1 MSKIMSKKAIS
12 KSVLSTVGR
21 TSSKAL
27 NISSSKTGSDDNI
40 DSLTF
45 SSEVSRDRSHHR
57 GDFAVF
63 LYMREIG
70 EVALLTPDEEAA
82 LAKRI
87 QDGDDAARERMIRAN
102 LRLVVKIA
110 REYEHMGLPLL
121 DLVNE
126 GNIGL
131 MRGVE
136 RFRADKDCRF
146 STYGAW
152 WIRQGIERAIHK
164 QRSTIRVPVHV
175 LEHLEKMTKVAR
187 KLERALGRE
196 PTDEEVAVDCGMKPG
211 YVGKLKWVKQSICS
225 LDAAIDV
232 DGDLSVKETLPD
244 PSSPDP
250 FKELSTSEEEKI
262 LINSLLA
269 LEDREAEV
277 LRMRYGIGRESV
289 MTLKQIGD
297 EMGITRERVRQIEKR
312 ALNKLGDEVKSQ
324 DIEY

>member
-1 MSKIMSKKAIS
+1 MSKILGDEQMATSADKGKQRAKKDDGSATLVAAYLKDI
-12 KSVLSTVGR
+12 K
-21 TSSKAL
+21 
-27 NISSSKTGSDDNI
+27 KTP
-40 DSLTF
+40 
-45 SSEVSRDRSHHR
+45 
-57 GDFAVF
+57 
-63 LYMREIG
+63 
-70 EVALLTPDEEAA
+70 LLTAEEEKA

-87 QDGDDAARERMIRAN
+87 AKGDKEARDHMIKAN

-110 REYEHMGLPLL
+110 KSYTNRGLSFL
-121 DLVNE
+121 DLIEE

-136 RFRADKDCRF
+136 RFKAEKDCRF

-175 LEHLEKMTKVAR
+175 LEHLEKMTKVA
-187 KLERALGRE
+187 KNLELLLGRE
-196 PTDEEVAVDCGMKPG
+196 PTNEEVALDCGMKPG
-211 YVGKLKWVKQSICS
+211 YVGKLKWVRQSICS
-225 LDAAIDV
+225 LDSAIDV

-244 PSSPDP
+244 PGSPDP
-250 FKELSTSEEEKI
+250 FKELSIIEEEDI
-262 LINSLLA
+262 LITSFGA

-277 LRMRYGIGRESV
+277 LKMRYGIGRESV

-312 ALNKLGDEVKSQ
+312 ALNKLGEEVKSYN
-324 DIEY
+324 IEY

>member
-1 MSKIMSKKAIS
+1 MSKILGDEQMATSAYKGKQRAKKDDGSATLVAAYLKDI
-12 KSVLSTVGR
+12 K
-21 TSSKAL
+21 
-27 NISSSKTGSDDNI
+27 KTP
-40 DSLTF
+40 
-45 SSEVSRDRSHHR
+45 
-57 GDFAVF
+57 
-63 LYMREIG
+63 
-70 EVALLTPDEEAA
+70 LLTAEEEKA

-87 QDGDDAARERMIRAN
+87 AKGDKEARDHMIKAN

-110 REYEHMGLPLL
+110 KSYTNRGLSFL
-121 DLVNE
+121 DLIEE

-136 RFRADKDCRF
+136 RFKAEKDCRF

-175 LEHLEKMTKVAR
+175 LEHLEKMTKVA
-187 KLERALGRE
+187 KNLELLLGRE
-196 PTDEEVAVDCGMKPG
+196 PTNEEVALDCGMKPG
-211 YVGKLKWVKQSICS
+211 YVGKLKWVRQSICS
-225 LDAAIDV
+225 LDSAIDV

-244 PSSPDP
+244 PGSPDP
-250 FKELSTSEEEKI
+250 FKELSIIEEEDI
-262 LINSLLA
+262 LITSFGA

-277 LRMRYGIGRESV
+277 LKMRYGIGRESV

-312 ALNKLGDEVKSQ
+312 ALNKLGEEVKSYN
-324 DIEY
+324 IEY

>member
-1 MSKIMSKKAIS
+1 MATSAERSKK
-12 KSVLSTVGR
+12 
-21 TSSKAL
+21 KANKEDGSATL
-27 NISSSKTGSDDNI
+27 VAAYLKDIKKTP
-40 DSLTF
+40 
-45 SSEVSRDRSHHR
+45 
-57 GDFAVF
+57 
-63 LYMREIG
+63 
-70 EVALLTPDEEAA
+70 LLTADEEKA

-87 QDGDDAARERMIRAN
+87 AKGDLEARDHMIKAN

-110 REYEHMGLPLL
+110 KSYTNRGLSFL
-121 DLVNE
+121 DLIEE

-136 RFRADKDCRF
+136 RFKAEKDCRF

-187 KLERALGRE
+187 NLEIELGRE

-225 LDAAIDV
+225 LDSAIDV

-244 PSSPDP
+244 PGSPDP
-250 FKELSTSEEEKI
+250 FKELSTLEEEDI
-262 LINSLLA
+262 LISSFCA
-269 LEDREAEV
+269 LEKREAEV
-277 LRMRYGIGRESV
+277 LKMRYGIGRESV

-312 ALNKLGDEVKSQ
+312 ALNKLGEEVKSHN
-324 DIEY
+324 IEY